1 MYIFGYLCLSHGMD
15 KFKISTARNDI
26 SCNIISSW
34 RNGAGHCC
42 NECAQFSPFI
52 AVPLHSG
59 FVGYILF
66 LDCVRI
72 ATLVIDKWPG
82 RPWHSVLK
90 RIAWNNG
97 RSLSEKSIDF
107 LRTQYSPDER
117 KKNDTSNDESLSIVQ
132 QLHLIIRSRKLCLR
146 LLNCCYQWV
155 TILENNIIIL
165 S

>member
-1 MYIFGYLCLSHGMD
+1 MECIFIFVYLQISFTLIVLCHFSLNFLKERPAGLSHGMD

-42 NECAQFSPFI
+42 NECAQFSTFI

-82 RPWHSVLK
+82 RPQYSNELHGTMDEAYRK
-90 RIAWNNG
+90 
-97 RSLSEKSIDF
+97 SLLIFFVHNIHQMSEK
-107 LRTQYSPDER
+107 
-117 KKNDTSNDESLSIVQ
+117 K
-132 QLHLIIRSRKLCLR
+132 
-146 LLNCCYQWV
+146 
-155 TILENNIIIL
+155 
-165 S
+165 

>member
-1 MYIFGYLCLSHGMD
+1 MECIFIFVYLQISFTLIVLCHFSLNFLKERPAGLSHGMD

-34 RNGAGHCC
+34 RDGAGHCC
-42 NECAQFSPFI
+42 NECAQFSTFI

-90 RIAWNNG
+90 RIAWYNG

-117 KKNDTSNDESLSIVQ
+117 KKMIHRMMNHYQSYN
-132 QLHLIIRSRKLCLR
+132 
-146 LLNCCYQWV
+146 NC
-155 TILENNIIIL
+155 I
-165 S
+165 